1 MYLSKTKKQTQ
12 SVWRSPKKMRMR
24 CVYVY
29 IIMTNFIIYLAI
41 LGGCNITIEKKILLY
56 GKKIQ
61 QRSAILGGCNITIQK
76 KNLLYVQKIQNV
88 IDVIDV
94 IDIFADCH

>member
-1 MYLSKTKKQTQ
+1 
-12 SVWRSPKKMRMR
+12 MRMR

-76 KNLLYVQKIQNV
+76 KKLLYVQKIENV